1 MAAATQKHPYHLVD
15 PSPWP
20 AVGATAALV
29 LALGALLF
37 MHPALI
43 GKGSEA
49 FFKGL
54 GLWVLAPG
62 FAMVF
67 VTMFVW
73 WRDVVVESRTHHTN
87 VVQLG
92 LRYGMI
98 LFITS
103 EVFFFLAF
111 FWAFFDASLFPNA
124 PEMPLR
130 TEATGGVWPPKGVT
144 IFDPFDLPLM
154 NTIILLLSG
163 TTVTW
168 AHHAILEGDQKNAVR
183 GLAVTVVLGVLF
195 TCVQAYE
202 YTHAAFGFRDNIY
215 SSTFFMATGFHGFHV
230 LVGTIFL
237 TVCLFRAMQG
247 HFKPDHHF
255 GFEAAAWY
263 WHFVDVVWLF
273 LFFCIYWWGA
283 GNAPMAA
290 H

>member
-1 MAAATQKHPYHLVD
+1 MAAETQKHPYHLVD

-20 AVGATAALV
+20 ALGATGALL
-29 LALGALLF
+29 LAFGALLF
-37 MHPALI
+37 MHPDLVG
-43 GKGSEA
+43 GKA
-49 FFKGL
+49 FVQSL
-54 GLWVLAPG
+54 GVWKLAPG
-62 FAMVF
+62 FLLVAI
-67 VTMFVW
+67 TMFVW
-73 WRDVVVESRTHHTN
+73 WRDVVKESRIYHTH

-111 FWAFFDASLFPNA
+111 FWAFFDAALFPAA

-130 TEATGGVWPPKGVT
+130 TEANGGVWPPKGVT
-144 IFDPFDLPLM
+144 IFNPFDLPLM
-154 NTIILLLSG
+154 NTVILLLSG

-168 AHHAILEGDQKNAVR
+168 AHHAIVEGDQKSSVR
-183 GLAVTVVLGVLF
+183 ALAITVVLGILF
-195 TCVQAYE
+195 TCVQVYE
-202 YTHAAFGFRDNIY
+202 YTHASFGFRDNIY

-230 LVGTIFL
+230 LIGTIFL
-237 TVCLFRAMQG
+237 IVCLFRAMKG

-283 GNAPMAA
+283 GSAPMAA